1 MILGL
6 GTDIADMRRI
16 EGIVRKHAEHFLER
30 LLTPREIAESEGCIS
45 YIAGRW
51 AAKEALSKAL
61 GCGIGAKCSFTDIE
75 ILRDPLSGRPL
86 LSLSGNA
93 RNTADSVGVKNAFL
107 SISHEKHYAV
117 ATVVLEG

>member
-1 MILGL
+1 MIIGL
-6 GTDIADMRRI
+6 GTDIADMRRM
-16 EGIVRKHAEHFLER
+16 ENIVRKHASHFLER
-30 LLTPREIAESEGCIS
+30 LLTPREIVESEDCIS

-61 GCGIGAKCSFTDIE
+61 GCGIGVKCSFTDIE
-75 ILRDPLSGRPL
+75 ILRDSLSGRPVL
-86 LSLSGNA
+86 TLSGAA
-93 RNTADSVGVKNAFL
+93 RETADSLGVKSAFL